1 MTLLANLSFLVAT
14 QNGERDLWT
23 SSLLS
28 FSRAYSRLSRTVL
41 RWRILGIHRS
51 LTFHKFK
58 WIEKIG
64 EARTYC
70 LPLDSTQNR
79 KIFSFR
85 SLVFAHSFLIEPLDN
100 CQPTRKD
107 HHHSIDQS
115 VLRKIFRLRQVNIA
129 RFVGLFA
136 VMILRFAPSALSS
149 SARPALLS
157 WPCLFRP
164 KSVSTRQSPPTR
176 GRS

>member
-1 MTLLANLSFLVAT
+1 MFVTLLGNLSFLVAT
-14 QNGERDLWT
+14 QNGEKDLWT

-28 FSRAYSRLSRTVL
+28 FSRGYSRLSRTVL
-41 RWRILGIHRS
+41 RWRILGIHQS

-85 SLVFAHSFLIEPLDN
+85 SLVFAHSFFIEPLDN

-107 HHHSIDQS
+107 HHHSIDQAS
-115 VLRKIFRLRQVNIA
+115 NAKSSPSLHSLG
-129 RFVGLFA
+129 RFSFG
-136 VMILRFAPSALSS
+136 IL
-149 SARPALLS
+149 
-157 WPCLFRP
+157 
-164 KSVSTRQSPPTR
+164 PPT
-176 GRS
+176 GV

>member
-1 MTLLANLSFLVAT
+1 MFVTLLANLSFLVAT
-14 QNGERDLWT
+14 QNGEKDLWT

-28 FSRAYSRLSRTVL
+28 FFRAYSRLSRTVL

-85 SLVFAHSFLIEPLDN
+85 SLVFAHSFFIEPLDN

-107 HHHSIDQS
+107 HHHSIDQAS
-115 VLRKIFRLRQVNIA
+115 YAKSSPSLHSLGRFCLAYCHLREFKTQEKGGNQSFPP
-129 RFVGLFA
+129 FHFP
-136 VMILRFAPSALSS
+136 F
-149 SARPALLS
+149 LLN
-157 WPCLFRP
+157 PFLLA
-164 KSVSTRQSPPTR
+164 
-176 GRS
+176 